1 MRKSLWK
8 TMEWIVK
15 IFINLKRILLK
26 TLTYQKKYGNNPDI
40 YYDNKTLEIFLR
52 STTNKILELFKT
64 GLSLIGFIV

>member
-1 MRKSLWK
+1 MKDNGMNSK
-8 TMEWIVK
+8 DFHKFKKDIIK
-15 IFINLKRILLK
+15 DSNLP
-26 TLTYQKKYGNNPDI
+26 KKYGNNPDI